1 MSSIDLATV
10 EKVANLAQL
19 SLSQEELVYYQD
31 QLQKILGY
39 MDILQSLDDS
49 LNPDWRP
56 DLELTPTPEREDEAY
71 TSRVIDKVLA
81 SAPKVVGT
89 AFQVPRILE

>member
-49 LNPDWRP
+49 LNPDWLP
-56 DLELTPTPEREDEAY
+56 DLELTPTP
-71 TSRVIDKVLA
+71 
-81 SAPKVVGT
+81 
-89 AFQVPRILE
+89 